1 MSPTA
6 VTDVANKLYEFI
18 RRAPTVRKFSAPI
31 LQSNIEDGRHP
42 VRTFERDRA
51 YFQLRL
57 SEMFL
62 RNGRELWRE
71 FMPMTVF
78 ITEFIFDG
86 KQQTVP
92 FVVNNDI
99 LNSIQ
104 KYVEGNSIEYRN
116 TKVAGPIPYC
126 GGDIS
131 LFTGLY
137 RTKINDLSVG
147 FFSFIGG
154 LVQAFDASGL
164 TRYLDVARPL
174 GAGLTSLL
182 GMKDVEF
189 CLGTRDEL
197 SEQKTFSEGYWV
209 YVNAAE
215 KSIAQDRLWVK
226 GDQLFVGER
235 NSVKRFD
242 QSDYCLVQLEYLEER
257 GDYTTLAFHRSWVQ
271 AKELIWNNEPEKAKV
286 KFAQLA
292 QELAVSP
299 DLTRRHRFALM
310 QVYKANFES
319 EVEAFRSL
327 TLDGPAAG
335 GEPRRGQSGHLRAT
349 DAILEQYAML
359 EKTSLPKNAIASMYH
374 LSKNWQK
381 IHAVHD
387 RGREFSL
394 TDEIIS
400 TQLSDIQEIAPITD
414 PQPEELA
421 KAMTIAAFA
430 A

>member
-126 GGDIS
+126 GGNIS
-131 LFTGLY
+131 
-137 RTKINDLSVG
+137 
-147 FFSFIGG
+147 
-154 LVQAFDASGL
+154 
-164 TRYLDVARPL
+164 
-174 GAGLTSLL
+174 
-182 GMKDVEF
+182 
-189 CLGTRDEL
+189 
-197 SEQKTFSEGYWV
+197 
-209 YVNAAE
+209 
-215 KSIAQDRLWVK
+215 
-226 GDQLFVGER
+226 
-235 NSVKRFD
+235 
-242 QSDYCLVQLEYLEER
+242 
-257 GDYTTLAFHRSWVQ
+257 
-271 AKELIWNNEPEKAKV
+271 
-286 KFAQLA
+286 
-292 QELAVSP
+292 
-299 DLTRRHRFALM
+299 
-310 QVYKANFES
+310 
-319 EVEAFRSL
+319 
-327 TLDGPAAG
+327 
-335 GEPRRGQSGHLRAT
+335 
-349 DAILEQYAML
+349 
-359 EKTSLPKNAIASMYH
+359 
-374 LSKNWQK
+374 
-381 IHAVHD
+381 
-387 RGREFSL
+387 
-394 TDEIIS
+394 
-400 TQLSDIQEIAPITD
+400 
-414 PQPEELA
+414 
-421 KAMTIAAFA
+421 
-430 A
+430 

>member
-1 MSPTA
+1 MSPPGIA
-6 VTDVANKLYEFI
+6 DVANKLYEFI
-18 RRAPTVRKFSAPI
+18 KHAPAIRKFSAPI
-31 LQSNIEDGRHP
+31 LQSNIEDGLQPFRK
-42 VRTFERDRA
+42 FERDNA

-57 SEMFL
+57 AEMFL
-62 RNGRELWRE
+62 KNGRELWRE

-78 ITEFIFDG
+78 LTEFIFDG

-104 KYVEGNSIEYRN
+104 KYVDGNSIEYRN
-116 TKVAGPIPYC
+116 TRVAGPIPYC

-137 RTKINDLSVG
+137 RTRINDLSVG
-147 FFSFIGG
+147 FFNLIGG

-197 SEQKTFSEGYWV
+197 TEQKTFSEGYWV
-209 YVNAAE
+209 YINAPE
-215 KSIAQDRLWVK
+215 KSLAQDKLWASEGRLFM
-226 GDQLFVGER
+226 GDCNRLT
-235 NSVKRFD
+235 RFD
-242 QSDYCLVQLEYLEER
+242 QNDYCLVQLEYLDER
-257 GDYTTLAFHRSWVQ
+257 GDYTTLAFHRLWLQ
-271 AKELIWNNEPEKAKV
+271 AKELIWTNEPEKAKV
-286 KFAQLA
+286 KFTQLA

-319 EVEAFRSL
+319 EAEAFRSL
-327 TLDGPAAG
+327 TEAG
-335 GEPRRGQSGHLRAT
+335 TGGGNDPHRGGSRRLRAA
-349 DAILEQYAML
+349 DSLLEQYAAL
-359 EKTSLPKNAIASMYH
+359 EKTALPKNAIVGMYH
-374 LSKNWQK
+374 LSKNWQN
-381 IHAVHD
+381 IHSVRD
-387 RGREFSL
+387 RRREFSL
-394 TDEIIS
+394 TNDIIS
-400 TQLSDIQEIAPITD
+400 TQLSDIQKITPIAD